1 MYISQLAL
9 ASILASFPLSAS
21 GITSAAFSYDPDADN
36 GPDHW
41 KDLEIDGNQCGGESN
56 SPIAVE
62 THGCDRY
69 EEYTMSVSSSNV
81 SCRCRA
87 GHSVPK
93 FYSTHS
99 LYFVAF
105 HFCL

>member
-1 MYISQLAL
+1 LLNHHQDIKMYISQLAL

-41 KDLEIDGNQCGGESN
+41 KDLDIGGNQCDGSSN

-69 EEYTMSVSSSNV
+69 ENYKMVVSSSN
-81 SCRCRA
+81 
-87 GHSVPK
+87 GSV
-93 FYSTHS
+93 
-99 LYFVAF
+99 
-105 HFCL
+105 